1 MSKLKNVTA
10 IAMAIIVALSITAC
24 ASEVGSTRWCEQ
36 MKAKPKGDWTA
47 KEAGNFAKHCIFKK
61 R

>member
-10 IAMAIIVALSITAC
+10 IAITIVMVLFVTAC
-24 ASEVGSTRWCEQ
+24 ASEVGSDRWCEQ

-61 R
+61 K